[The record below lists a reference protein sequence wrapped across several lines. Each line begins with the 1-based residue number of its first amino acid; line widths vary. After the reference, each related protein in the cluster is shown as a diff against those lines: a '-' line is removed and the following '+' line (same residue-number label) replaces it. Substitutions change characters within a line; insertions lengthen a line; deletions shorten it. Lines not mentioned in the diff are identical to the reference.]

1 MVRKR
6 SGNIDIAIPSAAP
19 VKCNNGKGNSA
30 RARNSQ
36 MRKSGMGFKA
46 VLLEE
51 RHSGSAR
58 LVQSRPLAILSVD
71 THSVIQ
77 GATFAMDR
85 QQDVAIQ
92 AMMNRV
98 PLIHRQMSVVLSLPN
113 TQSSPACC
121 NPCWGFLGS

>member
-6 SGNIDIAIPSAAP
+6 SGNSDIAIPSAAP

-36 MRKSGMGFKA
+36 MRKSGMGFKT
-46 VLLEE
+46 VLSQE
-51 RHSGSAR
+51 RHSGSAL
-58 LVQSRPLAILSVD
+58 LVLSRPLAILSVD

-98 PLIHRQMSVVLSLPN
+98 PLIHRQMSVVLIHPN
-113 TQSSPACC
+113 TLSGAGCSTS
-121 NPCWGFLGS
+121 CWAFGHR